1 MTLLQHRR
9 DGCDEELLHVLDLP
23 QIYTKPTART
33 LLETLALLT
42 VGPPSWDSMLCDT
55 SARAQCMPPRVMA
68 EGVPAYLTKIISSPL
83 AWIENDEDREE
94 IWETASVR
102 LSERSGRSGMG
113 AMTRMFRIP
122 TTAEATNIGSTMDS
136 VTTLSDSGGDWID
149 LRIHEPALTEDNLGL
164 KTWASS
170 YLLAKR
176 LHTLRKEL
184 SMLTSTDTRSHD
196 SEHEH
201 PSALELGAGTGL
213 VGMAAAAV
221 LHCKILLTDL
231 PDIVP
236 NLAKNAATNMEVIAN
251 HGGSCQT
258 AVLDWSTPSNLP
270 TLDTH
275 HAAGDDDKPY
285 GRGRFRLILVADP
298 LYDRQHPRLLVQT
311 IEYHLSRSGAA
322 RVVVELPLRDA
333 AAYAQMRRDFCDGM
347 RGLGLLIVREGEE
360 TGLDDWRDER
370 GEGGEVRCWWSVWG
384 WGGYE

>member
-1 MTLLQHRR
+1 
-9 DGCDEELLHVLDLP
+9 
-23 QIYTKPTART
+23 
-33 LLETLALLT
+33 
-42 VGPPSWDSMLCDT
+42 
-55 SARAQCMPPRVMA
+55 MPPRVMA

-333 AAYAQMRRDFCDGM
+333 AA
-347 RGLGLLIVREGEE
+347 
-360 TGLDDWRDER
+360 
-370 GEGGEVRCWWSVWG
+370 
-384 WGGYE
+384 